1 MLLAWEH
8 TQAASVIIPEGRQSP
23 PLWVGQL
30 EDSKVTASDKSAEL
44 GSGSRLADLTQVRW
58 THNSLL

>member
-8 TQAASVIIPEGRQSP
+8 TWAASVIIPEGRQSP

-30 EDSKVTASDKSAEL
+30 EDSKVTASDKECRA
-44 GSGSRLADLTQVRW
+44 GVRVQAC
-58 THNSLL
+58 